1 MAEVNEVF
9 DSVTQEQSFFIPGKK
24 AKKSFTPFAKGEYF
38 GHIVECESKTVDV
51 NGGKHRARL
60 YTFTFEAS
68 EENKDVT
75 FQFVNI
81 AGKLEDTKGDCYVGK
96 KFKGKV
102 WRFLEPTA
110 NDDFES
116 YSEGNANYV
125 KFCEVIGLECP
136 VEKRVI
142 DGNEIEVQLLPN
154 LSTEDM
160 LGKPGKAF
168 VDKGRPWT
176 DKEGNQ
182 RRFFDVKWVNKWE
195 DGKEKTI
202 SGASDEIPF

>member
-1 MAEVNEVF
+1 M
-9 DSVTQEQSFFIPGKK
+9 
-24 AKKSFTPFAKGEYF
+24 
-38 GHIVECESKTVDV
+38 
-51 NGGKHRARL
+51 
-60 YTFTFEAS
+60 
-68 EENKDVT
+68 
-75 FQFVNI
+75 
-81 AGKLEDTKGDCYVGK
+81 EDTKGDCYVGK

-176 DKEGNQ
+176 DKDGNE
-182 RRFFDVKWVNKWE
+182 RRFFDVKWISKW
-195 DGKEKTI
+195 DGGKEKTI